1 MIALPYISVKTLN
14 DCGFF
19 PPCGTYYD
27 YVFFEPKRTGSD
39 CVLFEPIRTGY
50 DCVFSLFEISFMIA
64 FLYPFRTVHD

>member
-14 DCGFF
+14 DCGVF
-19 PPCGTYYD
+19 PLCGTNYD
-27 YVFFEPKRTGSD
+27 YVFFEPKRTGS
-39 CVLFEPIRTGY
+39 